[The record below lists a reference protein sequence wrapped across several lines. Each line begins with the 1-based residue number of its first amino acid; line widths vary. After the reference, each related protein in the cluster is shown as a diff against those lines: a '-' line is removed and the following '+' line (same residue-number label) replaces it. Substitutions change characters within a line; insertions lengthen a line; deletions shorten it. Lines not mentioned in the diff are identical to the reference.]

1 MVDII
6 GSANRATNSSLI
18 ANQSV
23 SQTTSRQNALNDVRR
38 QSSQTNI
45 NNANDIATRSR
56 QEFLESDLLQN
67 DLRSFVR
74 DLREELTRISTDAIN
89 SFDASLTD
97 DSVINRDVTEEISQE
112 NREIDILND
121 AINQDAFTQEIFGQ
135 QQIEEQIESQATL
148 FDLDIDAAIEDAA
161 REELNRRATIFA
173 FNSAGAPVSDNTRL
187 GQLFDRFN

>member
-18 ANQSV
+18 ANQSA
-23 SQTTSRQNALNDVRR
+23 SQTTLRQNALNDVRR

-97 DSVINRDVTEEISQE
+97 DSVINRDVVEEISQE

-121 AINQDAFTQEIFGQ
+121 DSTQEIFS
-135 QQIEEQIESQATL
+135 SQ
-148 FDLDIDAAIEDAA
+148 
-161 REELNRRATIFA
+161 
-173 FNSAGAPVSDNTRL
+173 DNYVGLT
-187 GQLFDRFN
+187 